1 MLGFWEPS
9 NCRRPGAALENP
21 TDFGDETLFDKVEF
35 GVKLDGFSID
45 GALTFGNS
53 IVGADESNGMGIP
66 KVATGTCSLRDCEGG

>member
-35 GVKLDGFSID
+35 GVKFDGVSID
-45 GALTFGNS
+45 GALTFGPS
-53 IVGADESNGMGIP
+53 IDVASVVEFELGAIFGDPPLGE
-66 KVATGTCSLRDCEGG
+66 